1 MAPPYLFSGIQ
12 VGLMQVPALVGLAIG
27 CFAGGYAAD
36 LITAKTIAR
45 QHGDVYPE
53 QRLVAMLPGCVVAP
67 IGCIVIA
74 FACSQ
79 KLHWAAIA
87 FGFGMCKFLYQP
99 GLQLFC

>member
-1 MAPPYLFSGIQ
+1 MAPPYLFSGIE
-12 VGLMQVPALVGLAIG
+12 VGLMQIPALVGLVIG

-36 LITAKTIAR
+36 LITAKVIAR

-53 QRLVAMLPGCVVAP
+53 QRLVALIPGCLVAP

-79 KLHWAAIA
+79 KLTWIAIA
-87 FGFGMCKFLYQP
+87 FGFGMCKYVH
-99 GLQLFC
+99 